1 MGKSASAGAGRRL
14 QARAVALWESLL
26 DWFYPRH
33 CYHCAEPL
41 YDAGARVLCGGCHRD
56 LLASRILGAM
66 CARCGLPLSGQPA
79 PGTLCLACGAEERHF
94 DVARA
99 LFLYAGPVTSII
111 RAFKFDGDFFLGPRL
126 VRRLL
131 DADRLPDG
139 MDGADVIVPVPL
151 HPRRRRERG
160 YDQALLLARA
170 LARRL
175 GGRLLTKALVRTRYT
190 SQQALLPVGRRW
202 DNVRG
207 AFAVTKPAQV
217 KGRRVLLVDDV
228 MTTGRTAD
236 ECAKVLKK
244 AGAAHVRVLVLARP
258 AP

>member
-1 MGKSASAGAGRRL
+1 MDDAQAAVRGGRGPL
-14 QARAVALWESLL
+14 ALPAALAQFLL

-33 CYHCAEPL
+33 CYHCGEPL
-41 YDAGARVLCGGCHRD
+41 HETAAHVLCRTCLDEFSAG
-56 LLASRILGAM
+56 RITGPV
-66 CARCGLPLSGQPA
+66 CARCGLPLSGAPA
-79 PGTLCLACGAEERHF
+79 PGTLCLMCRAEERHF
-94 DVARA
+94 DAARA
-99 LFLYAGPVTSII
+99 FSVYAGPVASII
-111 RAFKFDGDFFLGPRL
+111 LAFKFRGDHFLGPRL

-131 DADRLPDG
+131 DGGPPPEIG
-139 MDGADVIVPVPL
+139 GADVIVPVPL

-170 LARRL
+170 MV
-175 GGRLLTKALVRTRYT
+175 GRLDGKLLTGALVRTRYT
-190 SQQALLPVGRRW
+190 SQQALLPVQKRW

-207 AFAVTKPAQV
+207 AFAVRKPGRV
-217 KGRRVLLVDDV
+217 SGRRVLLVDDV

-244 AGAAHVRVLVLARP
+244 AGASHVQVLVLARP